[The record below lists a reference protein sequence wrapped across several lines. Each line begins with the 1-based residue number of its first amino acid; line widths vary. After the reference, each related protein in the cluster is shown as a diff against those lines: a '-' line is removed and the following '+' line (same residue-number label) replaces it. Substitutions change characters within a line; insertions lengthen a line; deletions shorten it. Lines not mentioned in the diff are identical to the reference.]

1 MEVDKGYIPR
11 LLKCNALENKDEF
24 DEKCDR
30 AYKHV
35 QNLIAG
41 LSETETHDVLNKA
54 IANSSHD
61 QVSLGLLVSILIDP
75 HVAPRSLRDLMFIQ
89 RDGLGF
95 VLAHLNRAMHD
106 CYLRLQDTVRTQAT
120 WLFGELMRTGV
131 ANVDN
136 LCFTMLRLCAGG
148 DLSQRNITHIDQVLT
163 ALQNNRVWLDKH
175 PDQLR
180 AAVVTF
186 LRLLEDHNHPS
197 LSVLRQ
203 REVNF
208 VVALIRERFGECMM
222 IGRDFVRLL
231 QNVARIPEIE
241 LLWKDILYN
250 SKTLC
255 PTFTGIHQLMLMR
268 TGKSMLR
275 CRLTPDMENKISYLL
290 LSVKFGQH
298 KRYQEWFQRQ
308 YLSTQEAQ
316 TLRCDLI
323 RFIVCVIHPSND
335 ILCSEVMPRWAVIGW
350 LLTTCTST
358 TISCNGKL
366 ALLYDWLFFD
376 PKTDNIMNIEP
387 GILVMHNSLRPHP
400 VITATLLDFLCRI
413 IPGFYPPL
421 TEKVRQGINSS
432 LRLILEKRVLPSLYH
447 LFDNGKLDAELR
459 NNIKVCFKEFCFPP
473 VPTKDSLGVRVDGAV
488 AGHGDLD
495 GHLGHPGN
503 NNNHHGGP
511 ESEPTFSDDEEAED
525 NDVEHEAEEG
535 EQAAGSLVRTLR
547 RLSQDD
553 DEDED
558 IPLAKVKLKKGKRA
572 NRNNVKPVLEGELKS
587 AAETLRSQSD
597 NDTKCQAMERLVQCI
612 MNEDELGS
620 EINTALASC
629 LCVSFKDQL
638 EGRIFPKEPTQE
650 VVDERISRP
659 LYVLFRHLYQ
669 LSQKDDKR
677 RHPLFSLLLEMY
689 NKHPRIG
696 YLLLFYLKTCKP
708 SDKKSALYKD
718 MCTSRKK
725 NEEECLLQDLVLCQ
739 EDDVNALC
747 WLVPEVYGLF
757 PDIVVGHPEILQIIC
772 AAIDA
777 QQLQDFVYLVL
788 QGELEMFR
796 QDQFAN
802 VLLASLSWETMEQ
815 CWLWQLAAAHD
826 ITLDVLLPVLSKLD
840 FTLHPEALSSVMLM
854 MKEERPTAELMRHVM
869 SREVRAPKDVF
880 VVSLLKHWCRNHEE
894 KVGELVAGLLS
905 NRQPNTSPNKRKRGG
920 ARGGGGGGAASGP
933 QINQDQVLGHLDHLR
948 ANSGNSYP
956 LYALDSVQKAL
967 QQVQSS
973 CTETQRKNFSE
984 LFALAET
991 EEVESKTSK
1000 SSKKTANNSST
1011 SRGKTNTRGNRPPY
1025 KEPITSEESSE
1036 EEEIVKPKQPKKR
1049 KKNAVNSDS
1058 E

>member
-1 MEVDKGYIPR
+1 MEVDKGYTPR
-11 LLKCNALENKDEF
+11 LLKCNPLENKDEF

-35 QNLIAG
+35 QNLISG
-41 LSETETHDVLNKA
+41 LSEKESHDVLNKA
-54 IANSSHD
+54 VANNSHD
-61 QVSLGLLVSILIDP
+61 QVSLGLLVAILIDP
-75 HVAPRSLRDLMFIQ
+75 PVAAKSFRDLMLIQ

-95 VLAHLNRAMHD
+95 VLAHLNRLMHE
-106 CYLRLQDTVRTQAT
+106 CYLRLQDIVRTQAI
-120 WLFGELMRTGV
+120 WLFGELVRTGV
-131 ANVDN
+131 ANVES

-148 DLSQRNITHIDQVLT
+148 DLSQRNITHIDQILA
-163 ALQNNRVWLDKH
+163 ALENNRGWLDKH

-197 LSVLRQ
+197 LASLKQ
-203 REVNF
+203 REVTF
-208 VVALIRERFGECMM
+208 VVSLIRERFADCMM
-222 IGRDFVRLL
+222 IGRDFIRLM
-231 QNVARIPEIE
+231 QNVARIPQIE
-241 LLWKDILYN
+241 HLWRDILHN
-250 SKTLC
+250 PRSLC

-275 CRLTPDMENKISYLL
+275 CRLTPDMETKISFLL
-290 LSVKFGQH
+290 LSVKFGHH
-298 KRYQEWFQRQ
+298 KRYQDWFQRQ

-376 PKTDNIMNIEP
+376 PERDNIMNIEP

-400 VITATLLDFLCRI
+400 LITATLLDFLCRI

-432 LRLILEKRVLPSLYH
+432 LRLILEKRVLPTLYH
-447 LFDNGKLDAELR
+447 LFDNVKLDNELR
-459 NNIKVCFKEFCFPP
+459 NNLKSCFKEFCYPP
-473 VPTKDSLGVRVDGAV
+473 APVKDAVGGRVDGIP
-488 AGHGDLD
+488 GDID
-495 GHLGHPGN
+495 GAHPGN
-503 NNNHHGGP
+503 NNNHHLNADG
-511 ESEPTFSDDEEAED
+511 EPAFSDDEENEE
-525 NDVEHEAEEG
+525 NEVENEVEES
-535 EQAAGSLVRTLR
+535 EQTAGSLVRTLR

-558 IPLAKVKLKKGKRA
+558 IPLAKVKLKKGKRGA
-572 NRNNVKPVLEGELKS
+572 SKNNLKPVLEGELKS
-587 AAETLRSQSD
+587 AAETLRSQAD
-597 NDTKCQAMERLVQCI
+597 NDSKCQAMERLVQCI
-612 MNEDELGS
+612 MDEGDMGS
-620 EINTALASC
+620 DINTALASC

-638 EGRIFPKEPTQE
+638 EGRIFPKEPNQE
-650 VVDERISRP
+650 TVDERISRP
-659 LYVLFRHLYQ
+659 LFVLFKQLYQ
-669 LSQKDDKR
+669 LSQKEDKR

-689 NKHPRIG
+689 NRYPRIG

-708 SDKKSALYKD
+708 SDKKASLYKD
-718 MCTSRKK
+718 MCTARKK
-725 NEEECLLQDLVLCQ
+725 NEEECLLMDLALCQ
-739 EDDVNALC
+739 EEDVTALC

-757 PDIVVGHPEILQIIC
+757 PDTVVGHPEILHTIV

-777 QQLQDFVYLVL
+777 QQLQDIVYLVL

-796 QDQFAN
+796 HDQFAS
-802 VLLASLSWETMEQ
+802 LLLESLNWETMEQ
-815 CWLWQLAAAHD
+815 CWLWQLATAHEVP
-826 ITLDVLLPVLSKLD
+826 LEVLLPVLSKLD
-840 FTLHPEALSSVMLM
+840 FTAHSEALSSVMLM

-869 SREVRAPKDVF
+869 SREVKPPKDVF
-880 VVSLLKHWCRNHEE
+880 VVTLLKYWCRNHED
-894 KVGELVAGLLS
+894 KVGELVAGLLN

-920 ARGGGGGGAASGP
+920 ARGGGGAAAANGP
-933 QINQDQVLGHLDHLR
+933 QLSPDQVLGHLDHLR
-948 ANSGNSYP
+948 MNSGNSYP

-967 QQVQSS
+967 QNVQNS
-973 CTETQRKNFSE
+973 CSDSQRKVFSE

-991 EEVESKTSK
+991 EEPETKSTKTG
-1000 SSKKTANNSST
+1000 KKTANNST
-1011 SRGKTNTRGNRPPY
+1011 GRGKTNTRGNRPPY
-1025 KEPITSEESSE
+1025 KEPITSEDSSE
-1036 EEEIVKPKQPKKR
+1036 EEEIVKAKQPKKR
-1049 KKNAVNSDS
+1049 KKNAVGSDS
-1058 E
+1058 D

>member
-35 QNLIAG
+35 QNLITG
-41 LSETETHDVLNKA
+41 LSDKETHDVLNKA
-54 IANSSHD
+54 VANNSHD

-75 HVAPRSLRDLMFIQ
+75 HLAPRSFRDLMLIQ
-89 RDGLGF
+89 RDGLGS
-95 VLAHLNRAMHD
+95 VIGNLIRVMHEY
-106 CYLRLQDTVRTQAT
+106 YLRLQDIVRTQSI
-120 WLFGELMRTGV
+120 WLFGELIRTGV

-148 DLSQRNITHIDQVLT
+148 DLSPRNITHIDQILL
-163 ALQNNRVWLDKH
+163 AFENNRVWLDKH

-186 LRLLEDHNHPS
+186 LRLLEDHNHPTLTS
-197 LSVLRQ
+197 LKQ
-203 REVNF
+203 REVTF
-208 VVALIRERFGECMM
+208 VVSLIRERFAECMM
-222 IGRDFVRLL
+222 IGRDLVRLL
-231 QNVARIPEIE
+231 QNVARIPQIE
-241 LLWKDILYN
+241 QLWRDMLHN
-250 SKTLC
+250 PRSLC
-255 PTFTGIHQLMLMR
+255 QTFTGIHQLMLTR
-268 TGKSMLR
+268 TGKTMLR
-275 CRLTPDMENKISYLL
+275 CRLTPDMETKISYLL
-290 LSVKFGQH
+290 LSVKFGHH
-298 KRYQEWFQRQ
+298 KRYQDWFQRQ
-308 YLSTQEAQ
+308 YLNTPEAQ

-376 PKTDNIMNIEP
+376 PERDNIMNIEP

-400 VITATLLDFLCRI
+400 LITATLLDFLCRI

-421 TEKVRQGINSS
+421 TEKVRQGINAS
-432 LRLILEKRVLPSLYH
+432 LRLILEKRVLPTLYH
-447 LFDNGKLDAELR
+447 LFDNARLDVELR
-459 NNIKVCFKEFCFPP
+459 NNLKSSFKEFCFPP
-473 VPTKDSLGVRVDGAV
+473 PPIKDSVGGR
-488 AGHGDLD
+488 LD
-495 GHLGHPGN
+495 GIVSGEIECPHPGN
-503 NNNHHGGP
+503 NNNHHGSNEG
-511 ESEPTFSDDEEAED
+511 EPTFSDDEEAEE
-525 NDVEHEAEEG
+525 NDVEHEVEES
-535 EQAAGSLVRTLR
+535 EQTAGSLVRTLR

-558 IPLAKVKLKKGKRA
+558 IPLAKVKLKKGKKGA
-572 NRNNVKPVLEGELKS
+572 TKNNIKPVLEGELRS

-597 NDTKCQAMERLVQCI
+597 NDVKCQAMERLVQCI
-612 MNEDELGS
+612 ISEGELDC

-638 EGRIFPKEPTQE
+638 EGRIFPKEPNQE
-650 VVDERISRP
+650 MVDERISRP
-659 LYVLFRHLYQ
+659 LFVLFKHLYQ
-669 LSQKDDKR
+669 LCQKDDKR
-677 RHPLFSLLLEMY
+677 RHRLFSLLLEMY
-689 NKHPRIG
+689 HKYPRIG
-696 YLLLFYLKTCKP
+696 WLLLFYLKTCKP

-718 MCTSRKK
+718 MCSARKK
-725 NEEECLLQDLVLCQ
+725 NEEACLLLDLSLCQ
-739 EDDVNALC
+739 EEDVNALC

-757 PDIVVGHPEILQIIC
+757 PDVVVGHPEILHTVV

-777 QQLQDFVYLVL
+777 QQLQDLIYIVL

-796 QDQFAN
+796 SDQFAS
-802 VLLASLSWETMEQ
+802 VLMASLSWETMEQ
-815 CWLWQLAAAHD
+815 CWLWQLATAHE
-826 ITLDVLLPVLSKLD
+826 ITLDILLPILSKLD
-840 FTLHPEALSSVMLM
+840 FCAHPEALSSIMLM

-869 SREVRAPKDVF
+869 SREAKPPKDVF

-933 QINQDQVLGHLDHLR
+933 QLSPDQVLGHLDHLR
-948 ANSGNSYP
+948 VHSGSSYP

-973 CTETQRKNFSE
+973 CTDSQRKVFSE

-991 EEVESKTSK
+991 EEVESKSTK
-1000 SSKKTANNSST
+1000 TGKKTANNSS

-1036 EEEIVKPKQPKKR
+1036 EEEIVKKQPKKR
-1049 KKNAVNSDS
+1049 KKNAVGSDS

>member
-1 MEVDKGYIPR
+1 MEVDKGYTPR
-11 LLKCNALENKDEF
+11 LLKCNPLENKDEF

-41 LSETETHDVLNKA
+41 LSEKESNDVLNKA
-54 IANSSHD
+54 VSNNGHD

-75 HVAPRSLRDLMFIQ
+75 PHLATKSFRDLMLIQ
-89 RDGLGF
+89 RDGFGV
-95 VLAHLNRAMHD
+95 VLVHLNRIMHE
-106 CYLRLQDTVRTQAT
+106 CYLRLQDIVRTQAI
-120 WLFGELMRTGV
+120 WLFGELIRTGV
-131 ANVDN
+131 ANVDS

-148 DLSQRNITHIDQVLT
+148 DLSPRNINHIDQVLLT
-163 ALQNNRVWLDKH
+163 FENNRGWLDKH

-180 AAVVTF
+180 AAVFTF

-197 LSVLRQ
+197 LAALKQ
-203 REVNF
+203 REVTF
-208 VVALIRERFGECMM
+208 VVSLIRERFAECMF

-231 QNVARIPEIE
+231 QTVARIPQIE
-241 LLWKDILYN
+241 QLWRDILN
-250 SKTLC
+250 NPKSLC
-255 PTFTGIHQLMLMR
+255 QTFTGIHQLMVIR
-268 TGKSMLR
+268 TGKTMLR
-275 CRLTPDMENKISYLL
+275 CRLTPDMENKINFLL
-290 LSVKFGQH
+290 LSVKFGHH
-298 KRYQEWFQRQ
+298 KRYQDWFQRQ
-308 YLSTQEAQ
+308 YLSLQEAQ

-358 TISCNGKL
+358 TISSNGKL

-376 PKTDNIMNIEP
+376 PERDNIMNIEP

-400 VITATLLDFLCRI
+400 LITATLLDFLCRI

-421 TEKVRQGINSS
+421 TEKVRQGINAS
-432 LRLILEKRVLPSLYH
+432 LRLILEKRVLPTLYH
-447 LFDNGKLDAELR
+447 LFDNIKLDLELR
-459 NNIKVCFKEFCFPP
+459 NNLKSCFKEFCFPP
-473 VPTKDSLGVRVDGAV
+473 ATIKDSIGGRVEGRSP
-488 AGHGDLD
+488 GDLD
-495 GHLGHPGN
+495 GSHPGN
-503 NNNHHGGP
+503 NNNHHGSTEG
-511 ESEPTFSDDEEAED
+511 EPAFSDDEEAEE
-525 NDVEHEAEEG
+525 NDIENEVEESEP
-535 EQAAGSLVRTLR
+535 AAGSLVRTLR

-558 IPLAKVKLKKGKRA
+558 IPLAKVKLKKGKRGA
-572 NRNNVKPVLEGELKS
+572 AKNNIKPVLEGELRS
-587 AAETLRSQSD
+587 AAETLRSQAD

-612 MNEDELGS
+612 VSEGELGS

-638 EGRIFPKEPTQE
+638 EGRIFPKESTQE
-650 VVDERISRP
+650 TVDERVSRP
-659 LYVLFRHLYQ
+659 FFVLLKQLYQ
-669 LSQKDDKR
+669 LSQKEDKR
-677 RHPLFSLLLEMY
+677 RHPLFSILLEMY
-689 NKHPRIG
+689 NKYPRIG
-696 YLLLFYLKTCKP
+696 YLILFYLKTCKP

-718 MCTSRKK
+718 LCGVRKK
-725 NEEECLLQDLVLCQ
+725 SEEECLLLDLALCQ
-739 EDDVNALC
+739 EEDVTALC
-747 WLVPEVYGLF
+747 WLVPEVYGLY
-757 PDIVVGHPEILQIIC
+757 PDIVVGHPEVLHIIV

-777 QQLQDFVYLVL
+777 QQLQDIVYLVL

-796 QDQFAN
+796 HDQFAAL
-802 VLLASLSWETMEQ
+802 LLASLSWETVEQ
-815 CWLWQLAAAHD
+815 CWLWQLATAHEVPLD
-826 ITLDVLLPVLSKLD
+826 ILLPVLPKLD

-854 MKEERPTAELMRHVM
+854 MKEERPTAELMRNVM
-869 SREVRAPKDVF
+869 SREVKAPKDVF

-920 ARGGGGGGAASGP
+920 ARGGGGGAAASGP
-933 QINQDQVLGHLDHLR
+933 QLSPDQVLGHLDHLR

-973 CTETQRKNFSE
+973 CTDSQRKVFSE

-991 EEVESKTSK
+991 EEVESKSTK
-1000 SSKKTANNSST
+1000 TGKKTANNSST

-1036 EEEIVKPKQPKKR
+1036 EEEIVKAKQPKKR
-1049 KKNAVNSDS
+1049 KKNAVGSDS
-1058 E
+1058 D